1 MAEFNGRIPQKPDG
15 NPLSQR
21 DFLKDIGIIATAAV
35 LELYLRAC
43 RWRLQTPTPTPSAAP
58 EPIKTSSPLPD
69 ATPTFQPNPDVNIDT
84 SLPSPYSGFYFGQE
98 KATPGTIFVGAI
110 KGASFEA
117 NNRGYLIPQFD
128 GVHESRL
135 NYLYSQDSPDQTAG
149 FLIDSS
155 YLMQVFKATDSKGGV
170 IGTLPDGTAVEY
182 KNGLWEA
189 TVDGKIKFFNPLFA
203 NQKGKP
209 FGYPVLADDNQG
221 NLYTGIC
228 FDENGVLVTGT
239 KMETAFKTASQ
250 IAWEAGYSG
259 DLAKVASVSL
269 NDWGNIVVYD
279 SLGNQISVQPYLN
292 SKAPAE
298 SFATATATEVP
309 LPSEFLNQF
318 DGTAYSFKDNQV
330 LFSPDGT
337 NQVAI
342 ASIEAGKFV
351 FSVNGQEVSVDPK
364 LATVPEAKW
373 FLNGNSQI
381 MIVNDESG
389 AYWKYEWNQQTNQW
403 VEKNLPEVST
413 DFNKPTK
420 IEWND
425 IVSGRWAAAVRQEI
439 EAGKIPTFDD
449 KVVVN
454 SVEFNDFYYGRH
466 GIASLTFSDAERIY
480 LTNPETRPIK
490 YTDGSA
496 TFGEIMLGGQSGLII
511 TEQIANKSSG
521 FTLLSLVASP
531 ENEFLLKFFFDPYEI
546 KHRALVPIVKVKSP
560 EHLIHYWN
568 IDYGDYYTWFAEND
582 SGFIQAA
589 YDEWLAS
596 GDAPQ
601 VLEKVLFT
609 ASGVTW

>member
-1 MAEFNGRIPQKPDG
+1 MAESQGLIPQKPDG
-15 NPLSQR
+15 NPLSRR
-21 DFLKDIGIIATAAV
+21 DFLKDIGIAAATG
-35 LELYLRAC
+35 LELYLTAC

-189 TVDGKIKFFNPLFA
+189 TVDGKTKYFNPLFA

-298 SFATATATEVP
+298 SFATATPTETLIPTPTESVSP
-309 LPSEFLNQF
+309 EFWEALKVKQGGDWSGYLKWREQHKEWQF
-318 DGTAYSFKDNQV
+318 GYAVDGTAVHDVPIPGLEGVVADLAVRAYYYDAQGNKKTILV
-330 LFSPDGT
+330 AMIIKLPDGSLVRT
-337 NQVAI
+337 D
-342 ASIEAGKFV
+342 SINRIE
-351 FSVNGQEVSVDPK
+351 
-364 LATVPEAKW
+364 
-373 FLNGNSQI
+373 SQAEI
-381 MIVNDESG
+381 D
-389 AYWKYEWNQQTNQW
+389 QTM
-403 VEKNLPEVST
+403 KDYPM
-413 DFNKPTK
+413 
-420 IEWND
+420 
-425 IVSGRWAAAVRQEI
+425 
-439 EAGKIPTFDD
+439 TFQ
-449 KVVVN
+449 
-454 SVEFNDFYYGRH
+454 
-466 GIASLTFSDAERIY
+466 T
-480 LTNPETRPIK
+480 
-490 YTDGSA
+490 
-496 TFGEIMLGGQSGLII
+496 GESGLINYAYI
-511 TEQIANKSSG
+511 MTVESFIKMCGEECRAFPGVQAYQQFVEANQ
-521 FTLLSLVASP
+521 TALD
-531 ENEFLLKFFFDPYEI
+531 EFLKTGSPALKIIFPA
-546 KHRALVPIVKVKSP
+546 RNSLGGV
-560 EHLIHYWN
+560 N
-568 IDYGDYYTWFAEND
+568 ILHENL
-582 SGFIQAA
+582 QNQ
-589 YDEWLAS
+589 
-596 GDAPQ
+596 PP
-601 VLEKVLFT
+601 T
-609 ASGVTW
+609 P